1 LARGYLFRRQRREAD
16 IHRARMA
23 LSLQNLMSLGSL
35 LDKVEDGAANAFG
48 IIPRKRAVTIL

>member
-1 LARGYLFRRQRREAD
+1 LFRRQRREAD
-16 IHRARMA
+16 IHRALMA

-35 LDKVEDGAANAFG
+35 LDKVEDGAATALG